1 MSHHFTLGKKE
12 MNKAFVPKISRC
24 EILTGIAT
32 FYAPN
37 VSVKGIL
44 AKDYRTKKPANL
56 AS

>member
-1 MSHHFTLGKKE
+1 